1 MPLNNTS
8 TMPCRWQLHH
18 PTDDNLHCLNC
29 AYLFWSVN
37 KLKMIAK
44 YYYADK
50 IDSNR
55 NQPLHDC
62 DEIESLY
69 TVVILDGF
77 QQMEEL
83 SCPDNGSRLQ

>member
-1 MPLNNTS
+1 
-8 TMPCRWQLHH
+8 
-18 PTDDNLHCLNC
+18 
-29 AYLFWSVN
+29 
-37 KLKMIAK
+37 MIAK

-69 TVVILDGF
+69 KVVILDGF

-83 SCPDNGSRLQ
+83 SCPDDGNRLR